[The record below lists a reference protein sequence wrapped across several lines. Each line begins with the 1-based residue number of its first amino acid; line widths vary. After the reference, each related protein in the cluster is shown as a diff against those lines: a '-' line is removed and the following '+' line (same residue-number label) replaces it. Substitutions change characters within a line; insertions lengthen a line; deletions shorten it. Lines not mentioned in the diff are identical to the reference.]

1 MLSKPAAS
9 SGGARLAMLCGGVVA
24 AGVAHALLQE
34 QMLYAMPAKMPLVVT
49 AYEFGVC
56 SSLSGAYLLLAGG
69 GGARAPLWPLARISA
84 LVFASL
90 VSGNVALR
98 WVSFP
103 VKVIVKS
110 CKLLPTMALGSLLL
124 HKSYTVWDH
133 AAALLLCCGLVGF
146 TLASHGSAAREPSG
160 GEEEQQTSWVGLA
173 LLMLAVCCDAVQV
186 LLQERMMRS
195 HPLLT
200 PMHVMLF
207 TNGAAAPPRG
217 QSGAPRL
224 ALLTLPSPLPG
235 IAFAAVVAAIAF
247 TGEVDAVPVGLPW
260 GRLLLYGAS
269 SWIGVCC
276 FLALTRSHGG
286 TAAVVA
292 TNSRKLVSICLSFI
306 VFPKPVSG
314 MMFLSGA
321 SVVSG
326 VAIHATRKATMP
338 TPMPKRRAE

>member
-1 MLSKPAAS
+1 MCQAAMLSKPAAS

-49 AYEFGVC
+49 AYEFG
-56 SSLSGAYLLLAGG
+56 
-69 GGARAPLWPLARISA
+69 
-84 LVFASL
+84 
-90 VSGNVALR
+90 
-98 WVSFP
+98 
-103 VKVIVKS
+103 VIVKS

-200 PMHVMLF
+200 PMHV
-207 TNGAAAPPRG
+207 
-217 QSGAPRL
+217 
-224 ALLTLPSPLPG
+224 
-235 IAFAAVVAAIAF
+235 
-247 TGEVDAVPVGLPW
+247 DAVPVGLPW

>member
-207 TNGAAAPPRG
+207 TNG
-217 QSGAPRL
+217 
-224 ALLTLPSPLPG
+224 

>member
-1 MLSKPAAS
+1 MCQAAMLSKPAAS

-207 TNGAAAPPRG
+207 TNG
-217 QSGAPRL
+217 
-224 ALLTLPSPLPG
+224 

-292 TNSRKLVSICLSFI
+292 TNSRKLVSICLSFV

-314 MMFLSGA
+314 MMLLSGA

>member
-1 MLSKPAAS
+1 MCQAAMLSKPAAS
-9 SGGARLAMLCGGVVA
+9 SGGARLVMLCGGVVA

-69 GGARAPLWPLARISA
+69 GGARAPLWPLARISS

-124 HKSYTVWDH
+124 RKSYTVWDH

-146 TLASHGSAAREPSG
+146 TLASHGSAAREPLG
-160 GEEEQQTSWVGLA
+160 GEEQQQTSWVGLA

-207 TNGAAAPPRG
+207 TNG
-217 QSGAPRL
+217 
-224 ALLTLPSPLPG
+224 

-269 SWIGVCC
+269 SWVGVCC

-292 TNSRKLVSICLSFI
+292 TNSRKLVSICLSFV

-314 MMFLSGA
+314 MMLLSGA

>member
-207 TNGAAAPPRG
+207 TNG
-217 QSGAPRL
+217 
-224 ALLTLPSPLPG
+224 

-292 TNSRKLVSICLSFI
+292 TNSRKLVSICLSFV

-314 MMFLSGA
+314 MMLLSGA

>member
-110 CKLLPTMALGSLLL
+110 CKLQSARDEVANERRRKALDKMDPTEPPRHRKALG
-124 HKSYTVWDH
+124 HYP
-133 AAALLLCCGLVGF
+133 A
-146 TLASHGSAAREPSG
+146 
-160 GEEEQQTSWVGLA
+160 
-173 LLMLAVCCDAVQV
+173 
-186 LLQERMMRS
+186 
-195 HPLLT
+195 
-200 PMHVMLF
+200 
-207 TNGAAAPPRG
+207 
-217 QSGAPRL
+217 
-224 ALLTLPSPLPG
+224 
-235 IAFAAVVAAIAF
+235 
-247 TGEVDAVPVGLPW
+247 
-260 GRLLLYGAS
+260 
-269 SWIGVCC
+269 
-276 FLALTRSHGG
+276 
-286 TAAVVA
+286 
-292 TNSRKLVSICLSFI
+292 
-306 VFPKPVSG
+306 
-314 MMFLSGA
+314 
-321 SVVSG
+321 
-326 VAIHATRKATMP
+326 
-338 TPMPKRRAE
+338 